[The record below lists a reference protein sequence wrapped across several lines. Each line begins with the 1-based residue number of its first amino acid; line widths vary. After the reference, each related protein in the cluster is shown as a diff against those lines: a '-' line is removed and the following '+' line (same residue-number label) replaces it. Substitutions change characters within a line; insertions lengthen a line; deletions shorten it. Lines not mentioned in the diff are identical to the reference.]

1 MSYVG
6 LNPQQQLL
14 NTSTET
20 FSGNAVQLQFTL
32 GRAVASAS
40 DLDVMISQTLQRPFT
55 DYTAENTSLL
65 FQSAPASGTNNITVT
80 YRAGALNS
88 LNLTAN
94 AFGAGTVGAPSVY
107 SVAAN
112 NTGFY
117 WSNATSVV
125 TTVAGTARL
134 VVSGNANSTSN
145 TTGALQVVG
154 GAGITGKIGRAHV

>member
-1 MSYVG
+1 MAYIG
-6 LNPQQQLL
+6 LNPQTQLL

-20 FSGNAVQLQFTL
+20 FSGNAVAYQFTL
-32 GRAVASAS
+32 ARAVASAS
-40 DLDVMISQTLQRPFT
+40 DLDVMIDQTLQRPFT
-55 DYTAENTSLL
+55 DYEAENVSLL
-65 FQSAPASGTNNITVT
+65 FQSPPASGTNNITVT

-112 NTGFY
+112 NSGFY

-134 VVSGNANSTSN
+134 VVSGNAN
-145 TTGALQVVG
+145 
-154 GAGITGKIGRAHV
+154 